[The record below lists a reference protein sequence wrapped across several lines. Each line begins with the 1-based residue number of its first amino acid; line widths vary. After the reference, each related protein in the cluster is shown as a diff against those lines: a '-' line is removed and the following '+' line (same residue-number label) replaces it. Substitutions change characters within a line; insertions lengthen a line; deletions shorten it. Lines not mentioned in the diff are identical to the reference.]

1 MGTMIL
7 TLAWPLI
14 DYAYHRPSF
23 IVTINDLGGGK
34 LKSYTNI

>member
-14 DYAYHRPSF
+14 DYAYHGPGF
-23 IVTINDLGGGK
+23 IVTITDLGGGK